1 MARQAKENFKGK
13 TAAALAKLALDF
25 REKLWQSKIDLM
37 SGKVKNIKEIRA
49 MKKDIARILT
59 AQKALASAK
68 K

>member
-1 MARQAKENFKGK
+1 MAKQAKENFKGK
-13 TAAALAKLALDF
+13 TDAELAKLALEF

-37 SGKVKNIKEIRA
+37 SGKVKNIKGIRT

-59 AQKALASAK
+59 ARKALAPAK

>member
-1 MARQAKENFKGK
+1 MAKQAKENFKGK
-13 TAAALAKLALDF
+13 TAAELAKLALDF

>member
-13 TAAALAKLALDF
+13 TAAELAKLALDF